1 MATIIKEKEIQ
12 LILKNIDLVKAME
25 EAFIQYSNGNSVVPP
40 VGELLFNNP
49 DGEAHIKYG
58 YIKGEEYYVV
68 KIASGFYE
76 NPKLNIASSQG
87 VVLLFSQTTGEL
99 KAVLLDNGKLT
110 DIRTAAAGALVATR
124 FAPKKLK
131 GIGIAGTGIQARL
144 QLKLLLDVIDCNQIW
159 VWGRDQKKAKILAS
173 EFNRIKKVKVAKS
186 TQELSRKTNY
196 IVTTTSSNSPLLKAE
211 DILPGTHITAVGSDT
226 AHKQELDTEILKK
239 ADLVVVDS
247 LSQSEERG
255 EVFKALSEGII
266 AKKDVTELGVALQ
279 NTELQRT
286 SEDQIT
292 VADLTGVAVQDM
304 AIGKAIYEN
313 YNLT

>member
-1 MATIIKEKEIQ
+1 MATIIREEEIQ
-12 LILKNIDLVKAME
+12 LILKNLDLVKAME

-76 NPKLNIASSQG
+76 NPKLNLASSQG
-87 VVLLFSQTTGEL
+87 VVLLFSQKTGEL

-110 DIRTAAAGALVATR
+110 DIRTAAAGALIATR
-124 FAPKKLK
+124 FAPSELK
-131 GIGIAGTGIQARL
+131 GIGIVGTGIQARL
-144 QLKLLLDVIDCNQIW
+144 QLKLLLEILDCDEVW
-159 VWGRDQKKAKILAS
+159 VWGRDQKKAEELAIG
-173 EFNRIKKVKVAKS
+173 FKQTKNVKVAKS
-186 TQELSRKTNY
+186 ARDLAKNANY
-196 IVTTTSSNSPLLKAE
+196 IVTTTSSKKPLLKAK

-226 AHKQELDTEILKK
+226 AHKQELDSEILRK